1 MKTEKT
7 EQNKLDEQAIT
18 TAAAAALHDLELDI
32 EVKSATADGDEWCVQ
47 FTAEYRQFCDTFR
60 DQFGKANSFELIRE
74 KIKRHLLKQQQNKIR
89 SNVRVRRGKT
99 EQRRPAS
106 DNLLQTALKTI
117 GGAVSQTAE
126 VAGEIIKEASSLP
139 EQALTALAD
148 ATESISPA
156 SAPSLQS
163 GQDVEQPLL
172 RVRVKAAAKSAKKR
186 STSARKATSKK
197 RPSAKKVAKK
207 TTKKATKKAASKSKR
222 VPAKAT
228 SKSVKKRAGSKSS
241 RKGR

>member
-18 TAAAAALHDLELDI
+18 AAAAAALHDLELDI

-60 DQFGKANSFELIRE
+60 DQFGKENSFELIRE

-99 EQRRPAS
+99 EQQRPTS

-148 ATESISPA
+148 ATDSISPA
-156 SAPSLQS
+156 SAPPLQS
-163 GQDVEQPLL
+163 GEGVEQPLL
-172 RVRVKAAAKSAKKR
+172 RLRVKAAAKSAKKR

-197 RPSAKKVAKK
+197 RPAAKKSAKKAAKK
-207 TTKKATKKAASKSKR
+207 TASKSKR
-222 VPAKAT
+222 APAKAR
-228 SKSVKKRAGSKSS
+228 SKSGKKRAGSKSS
-241 RKGR
+241 KKGR